1 MERLSAEGVYFHRG
15 CFRCEYCGTT
25 LRQSKLIA
33 FFLPLKPKLKI
44 IHLADNYAFDR
55 DGRYGSRFVC
65 IQHYGLPGF
74 VRGAARARRKSE
86 DLKAAAEVIIN
97 SIHPRGIVSNSSIQ
111 AALVTD
117 SVVTPRASDQADT
130 ATGVTP
136 ERVEF
141 ENLAGGGSDEEYSE
155 ARPAS
160 GMAQMDE
167 EAWTDHNFGASC
179 ADDSSDDNSDSLT

>member
-1 MERLSAEGVYFHRG
+1 L
-15 CFRCEYCGTT
+15 
-25 LRQSKLIA
+25 
-33 FFLPLKPKLKI
+33 
-44 IHLADNYAFDR
+44 
-55 DGRYGSRFVC
+55 
-65 IQHYGLPGF
+65 
-74 VRGAARARRKSE
+74 
-86 DLKAAAEVIIN
+86 
-97 SIHPRGIVSNSSIQ
+97 VS
-111 AALVTD
+111 D

-141 ENLAGGGSDEEYSE
+141 ENLAGGGSDDEYSE

-179 ADDSSDDNSDSLT
+179 ADDSSDDNSGSLT